1 CTDETSFEVSIVP
14 TPIISVNQGCE
25 GGIYTL
31 EVIIDENTE
40 GTVNIDWT
48 DANGATIGTDLTAIA
63 TETGVYTVTVT
74 PVGGDICS
82 ASFELTVDNV
92 ACMIPKGISPNG
104 DTMNDSFDLT
114 GFGVVKIGIFNRY
127 GKEVFSQ
134 GTYTNEWYGQ
144 DKKGNE
150 LPTGTYY
157 YSIELENGDSK
168 TGWVYINRED

>member
-1 CTDETSFEVSIVP
+1 
-14 TPIISVNQGCE
+14 GCE
-25 GGIYTL
+25 GGIYML
-31 EVIIDENTE
+31 EVALDENYTE
-40 GTVNIDWT
+40 DTVNIDWT
-48 DANGATIGTDLTAIA
+48 DAGGAIIGTGLTATA
-63 TETGVYTVTVT
+63 TEVGVYTVTVT
-74 PVGGDICS
+74 PAGGDICS
-82 ASFELTVDNV
+82 SSFELTVDNV

-104 DTMNDSFDLT
+104 DTMNDNFDLT

-127 GKEVFSQ
+127 GKEVYSQ

-168 TGWVYINRED
+168 TGWVYINREEN